1 MIKVAKNI
9 LKKAK
14 AQRTAA
20 ILSKV
25 QQINER
31 VRISSEG
38 SNSPLTP
45 SPDIQTITESSNVNA
60 KIPKKTWGPNKL
72 KGYVSSQ
79 SPRLELRRN
88 GRGQVVGTNS
98 DKFSTHL
105 GCLVREHV
113 PVVIKNWTKVDS
125 RIRDDLWTL
134 VQVYK
139 KFIKYVTLQMI
150 CFLFFKF
157 D

>member
-1 MIKVAKNI
+1 MIKVAENI
-9 LKKAK
+9 SKKAK
-14 AQRTAA
+14 AQHTTA
-20 ILSKV
+20 IFSRV
-25 QQINER
+25 QQVNEK
-31 VRISSEG
+31 VIISSEG
-38 SNSPLTP
+38 YNSPLTP
-45 SPDIQTITESSNVNA
+45 SPNIQAIPESFNANA
-60 KIPKKTWGPNKL
+60 KTLKKTRGPNKL

-79 SPRLELRRN
+79 SPRLELQHN

-125 RIRDDLWTL
+125 RTRDDLWTL

-139 KFIKYVTLQMI
+139 KFI
-150 CFLFFKF
+150 
-157 D
+157 